1 MATNRDPVLLV
12 ENHPETRA
20 AVRRLLEFRGHL
32 VVEAS
37 DGVEAWEY
45 LERGGRASAI
55 VLDLDMPRMDGRLF
69 RTKQLNDAQLAT
81 IPVIVFTG
89 LSGEGLIEGACVI
102 RKTDPDALLDLADHT
117 ATPALV
123 DK

>member
-1 MATNRDPVLLV
+1 MATAHDPVLLV

-20 AVRRLLEFRGHL
+20 AVRRLLEFRGHV

-69 RTKQLNDAQLAT
+69 RAKQLNDAQFAK

-89 LSGEGLIEGACVI
+89 VGGEELLDGACVV
-102 RKTDPDALLDLADHT
+102 RKTKPDQLLDLVDQT
-117 ATPALV
+117 ATPALSE
-123 DK
+123 K

>member
-12 ENHPETRA
+12 ENHAETRA

-89 LSGEGLIEGACVI
+89 LSGEGLIDGACVI
-102 RKTDPDALLDLADHT
+102 RKTDPDALLDLVDHT

>member
-1 MATNRDPVLLV
+1 
-12 ENHPETRA
+12 
-20 AVRRLLEFRGHL
+20 
-32 VVEAS
+32 
-37 DGVEAWEY
+37 
-45 LERGGRASAI
+45 

-102 RKTDPDALLDLADHT
+102 RKTDPDALLDLVDHT